1 MFLGLFVS
9 GLEFALIT
17 IEAAN
22 VIAMRMPM
30 IAKGNAQGQIEA
42 ELMVA
47 EKFEAFAQA
56 GADMMADVPGSIT
69 VPAASPASRRCNDLP
84 APKNARQC
92 VSTTEVSESDRPR
105 AIPRT

>member
-9 GLEFALIT
+9 GVECALMT

-30 IAKGNAQGQIEA
+30 IAKGDTRGQVEA
-42 ELMVA
+42 ELMIA

-56 GADMMADVPGSIT
+56 GADIMAGISSSIICENFRT
-69 VPAASPASRRCNDLP
+69 VIQANEVRLNALRVAA
-84 APKNARQC
+84 
-92 VSTTEVSESDRPR
+92 
-105 AIPRT
+105 